1 MIPTHFKIALRG
13 LRRNKAYTFIN
24 IAGLAIGMAAC
35 LLIFLVSRYELSY
48 DTFQPSYSNI
58 YRVPTS
64 DQTSDGIDYTPGIPY
79 PALEALRED
88 FPQVTMTGL
97 YSTYGTQITIPD
109 SKIASGKKFIESTG
123 VFFCE
128 PQFFDVFSY
137 KWLNGNA
144 SVLKDPNSVVLT
156 KDMAVKY
163 FGTWE
168 NAVGK
173 MLKIENS
180 MNMRVNGI
188 LESIPKNTDFPIS
201 VIGSFI
207 TIKNNEYYGYTT
219 DWGSTTSN
227 FQIFMLLPENVK
239 AENINVQLAKL
250 ANKYY
255 KNDPVQKR
263 TNFLQALSD
272 IHFNKEISGFGGH
285 VTSHSTLIT
294 LSMIGFLIIIMA
306 CINFINL
313 STAQAITRSKE
324 VGVRKVLGSSRKQLF
339 WQVMGETNL
348 IVLVATAL
356 SLIIAKLALPY
367 IKYTIS
373 INDDLNLLGM
383 QNSLFIITVIIVA
396 TALSGVYPALIL
408 SGFSPVVALKNKIS
422 SANIGGISL
431 RRVLVVVQFVI
442 AQVLIVGTIV
452 AVSQMDF
459 VRTADLGFNKEALLI
474 LGSSTDSVA
483 LANQEPFK
491 QALLQMKDVK
501 TVSLSSDVPS
511 SESNSGTNFA
521 FDHHSDENFTL
532 YRKYGDADYFQTFD
546 LKFVAGEGY
555 ETNDTAGKLV
565 VNEMLLKKLNVKTPQ
580 EAIGKQL
587 RLGGGRWRSIV
598 GVVKDFKT
606 NSLREEIK
614 PLMIASRKNQFSL
627 ISVKLHSKNL
637 ANTQKQIEQLWDKY
651 FPDYAYNSTFM
662 DEVIEEFYSQEKQ
675 MALLYKLFAGLAIFI
690 SCLGLYGL
698 VSFMAVQKTKEVG
711 IRKVLGAGVGNI
723 ILLFSKEFT
732 ILIGI
737 AFVIAAPVSW
747 YLMNN
752 WLNNFAYRIEIGW
765 EVFAIAIVTSL
776 VIAWISVGYKA
787 FRAAMTNP
795 VKSLKTE

>member
-1 MIPTHFKIALRG
+1 MITTHFKIALRG

-35 LLIFLVSRYELSY
+35 LLIFLVVRYELSY
-48 DTFQPSYSNI
+48 DTFQPSYATI
-58 YRVPTS
+58 FHVVTS
-64 DQTSDGIDYTPGIPY
+64 DKTSDGIDYTPGVPY

-97 YSTYGTQITIPD
+97 FSTYDTQVTIPD
-109 SKIASGKKFIESTG
+109 PKITSGKKFIENTG

-137 KWLNGNA
+137 QWLSGSP

-156 KDMAVKY
+156 KDMAIKY
-163 FGTWE
+163 FGSWE

-173 MLKIENS
+173 MLKIENT
-180 MNMRVNGI
+180 MNMKVNGI
-188 LESIPKNTDFPIS
+188 LENMPKNTDFPITI
-201 VIGSFI
+201 IGSFI
-207 TIKNNEYYGYTT
+207 TIKNNQYYGYTT

-227 FQIFMLLPENVK
+227 FQVFMLLPATMK
-239 AENINVQLAKL
+239 AGQVDAQLKTL
-250 ANKYY
+250 SDKYY

-263 TNFLQALSD
+263 TNFLQPLSS
-272 IHFNKEISGFGGH
+272 IHFDKEVPGFGDH

-339 WQVMGETNL
+339 WQVMSETNL

-356 SLIIAKLALPY
+356 AIIIAKLALPY
-367 IKYTIS
+367 IKYIVSIS
-373 INDDLNLLGM
+373 DDLSLFTM
-383 QNSLFIITVIIVA
+383 WNSLFIVAVIIVV
-396 TALSGVYPALIL
+396 TALSGIYPAFIL

-422 SANIGGISL
+422 SASIGGISL
-431 RRVLVVVQFVI
+431 RRALVVIQFVI

-452 AVSQMDF
+452 AVSQMDYI
-459 VRTADLGFNKEALLI
+459 RTADLGFNKEAVLI
-474 LGSSTDSVA
+474 LSSSTDSVA
-483 LANQEPFK
+483 LVNQEPFK
-491 QALLQMKDVK
+491 QALLQLKDVK
-501 TVSLSSDVPS
+501 SVSLSSDVPS
-511 SESNSGTNFA
+511 SENNAGSNFA
-521 FDHHSDENFTL
+521 FDHHPDESFTL

-555 ETNDTAGKLV
+555 QTNDTAGKV
-565 VNEMLLKKLNVKTPQ
+565 IVNEMFLKKLNIKTPQ
-580 EAIGKQL
+580 EALGKQL
-587 RLGGGRWRSIV
+587 KLGGGRWRSIV

-606 NSLREEIK
+606 NSLRDEIK
-614 PLMIASRKNQFSL
+614 PLMIASRKSQFSV
-627 ISVKLHSKNL
+627 ISVKLQSSNL
-637 ANTQKQIEQLWDKY
+637 ANTQKQVEQLWDKY

-662 DEVIEEFYSQEKQ
+662 DEHIEEFYRQEKQ

-732 ILIGI
+732 ILIVI

-752 WLNNFAYRIEIGW
+752 WLQNFAYRIGIGW
-765 EVFAIAIVTSL
+765 GVFAIAITTSL

-787 FRAAMTNP
+787 FRAALANP